1 MHISLSFKTI
11 FLGLILYLILF
22 LCCRDSK
29 SDDDDD
35 DDDDNEEC
43 YNGGP
48 ESNEFNSLDSNQNA
62 SGKTT
67 PSDNSLSGML

>member
-1 MHISLSFKTI
+1 MYAHCF
-11 FLGLILYLILF
+11 
-22 LCCRDSK
+22 RDSK

-35 DDDDNEEC
+35 DEDDNDDC

-48 ESNEFNSLDSNQNA
+48 ESNDFNSLDSNQNA

-67 PSDNSLSGML
+67 PSDHSLSGIELFSHLKGSTLQ